1 MQKHSRRAKR
11 MAQHHKR
18 KGQASLN
25 MVSLM
30 DIFTILVFFLL
41 VSSSTV
47 QDLPSSKKIK
57 LPESVAEQ
65 LPKESVVVMVG
76 DQEIL
81 VQGQKVVSLDTVLR
95 SKEDEIKELSDA
107 LLRQS
112 KRIIVKK
119 APDGTPITN
128 DITIMGDREIPYQ
141 VLKKIM
147 FTCSKANYGN
157 ISLAVLKKTPT
168 DVNG

>member
-1 MQKHSRRAKR
+1 

-18 KGQASLN
+18 KGRATLN

-57 LPESVAEQ
+57 LPESVADK

-76 DQEIL
+76 DQDIL
-81 VQGQKVVSLDTVLR
+81 VQGQKVASLDAVLR
-95 SKEDEIKELSDA
+95 SKDDEIKELSEA
-107 LLRQS
+107 LFRQS
-112 KRIIVKK
+112 KRIVVKK
-119 APDGTPITN
+119 TPDGKPITH
-128 DITIMGDREIPYQ
+128 DITIMGDKEIPYQ